1 MNWNFDLH
9 KTVAND
15 NQRRAERQRLL
26 NTENDESRGKRARK
40 TR

>member
-15 NQRRAERQRLL
+15 HERRANRQRLL
-26 NTENDESRGKRARK
+26 DIQNDDRRGKRARK
-40 TR
+40 SR